1 MHICVSMENLKFEN
15 QVKAIFSKR
24 KNLEIKKVIDEIV
37 HRKFNLTRESCD
49 NELLNLTDEELVK
62 KYNSLAKNSL
72 KVSKG
77 KLRYESKEEETIDV
91 KPLESIKKKSIDID
105 QKELLKTNT
114 IAKEKLVRYFDEE
127 VRKQNLEKLKEYKSM
142 DISVF
147 QQPIMQKFNVDIEIN
162 KESNNIIYKNKQYNI
177 VNFLQKIIGIKY
189 YELIKTLDQI
199 LKLKDTPKLIKNI
212 DENTKITLS
221 VCRNLAYDKARST
234 PDKKIYYTN
243 DGWEKREV
251 DFKDLPYIVTN
262 SQYSAYSDKVYKDGV
277 RKNEN
282 VEEIGNLVIFD
293 IDNDQIQHYQEES
306 FKMDDMSDILGEKNL
321 AGMIIPTSNHMIPYE
336 KNGNTYTSEKFRVL
350 FPIDQQIAPEEYLQF
365 KANLALDLGI
375 YNYIDQGAE
384 KLSQPF
390 YLSKEDADSMLFS
403 GSAVCTE
410 DIRTKMLLEDSE
422 NRRRLEQEKRNKFLK
437 QIEED
442 RNRMLMDKNFV
453 KKTVDMTKI
462 AENWTVNK
470 DSYHITYTDYVSLQ
484 KEIDIQELAEKV
496 LGWEFENIESSGSY
510 HYLRKLGDDEMT
522 SGRMIKMDK
531 DDPNFP
537 NSLYFFKA
545 NRAYYN
551 FNIIQM
557 KILEDR
563 QEQIKKLKLKN
574 QLNSGEIKLL
584 KELEDKENKVN
595 QADIYHYIDENLKL
609 DNEIKEKIFKTNYD
623 GIIEGLNQEKDKIE
637 KLAEEVAKDY
647 EYDENSFI
655 LEMSHRYVKNVM
667 NRFGLRNFTPNES
680 MGWLDDSDIEK
691 LGNMDL
697 DFDKLIEIYH
707 KNNKPKITEKTEE
720 APMLG
725 R

>member
-1 MHICVSMENLKFEN
+1 
-15 QVKAIFSKR
+15 
-24 KNLEIKKVIDEIV
+24 
-37 HRKFNLTRESCD
+37 
-49 NELLNLTDEELVK
+49 
-62 KYNSLAKNSL
+62 
-72 KVSKG
+72 
-77 KLRYESKEEETIDV
+77 
-91 KPLESIKKKSIDID
+91 
-105 QKELLKTNT
+105 
-114 IAKEKLVRYFDEE
+114 
-127 VRKQNLEKLKEYKSM
+127 
-142 DISVF
+142 
-147 QQPIMQKFNVDIEIN
+147 
-162 KESNNIIYKNKQYNI
+162 
-177 VNFLQKIIGIKY
+177 
-189 YELIKTLDQI
+189 
-199 LKLKDTPKLIKNI
+199 
-212 DENTKITLS
+212 
-221 VCRNLAYDKARST
+221 
-234 PDKKIYYTN
+234 
-243 DGWEKREV
+243 
-251 DFKDLPYIVTN
+251 
-262 SQYSAYSDKVYKDGV
+262 
-277 RKNEN
+277 
-282 VEEIGNLVIFD
+282 
-293 IDNDQIQHYQEES
+293 
-306 FKMDDMSDILGEKNL
+306 
-321 AGMIIPTSNHMIPYE
+321 MIIPTSNHMIPYE